1 MLKIIMWEKAM
12 RRSLIVIYLA
22 VASAIGAA
30 GPAAGQ
36 TLTIAQDIDPA
47 DLYGSRSTNNPM
59 FPILESLYLDNPHT
73 GEIEPL
79 LALSHEMV
87 SETEVL
93 IKLRDGVSFTN
104 GEKMNAEAVAH
115 SIKLFADPKTV
126 PAYGIYASAIDTAEP
141 VDELTVRLML
151 KKPSPIVQL
160 LLAQVLVIPPKYWE
174 QVGPKEFGQR
184 PIGTGQ
190 FVLTEWLKDDRIVM
204 DINPGYWGEAPTG
217 FDKLVWKTVP
227 EASSR
232 AAGLKTGEF
241 DLAIAIPAIDAIEI
255 ENLDDVGIY
264 SGDVSRVFQLTLSAL
279 PQHETPIQNKLVRQA
294 LNYAIDKQTIIDA
307 LYYGK
312 AKLLNGQVILPS
324 QPGYDPDMKD
334 YAFDPEKAKSLLAEA
349 GYPDGFEVEFR
360 CPANRYPQGQETCEA
375 ISGMLSNV
383 GIKTSITLLESGE
396 FIRQLISREYAPMGI
411 LGLGIPDDPS
421 FGLAVYR
428 SDWRY
433 SYYQNPELDELIDA
447 SASLTDPDARAEA
460 IRKASQLIYDE
471 AVVVFLFGSREFYG
485 HSKRLKNFATN
496 TAQRYFFYD
505 VVLEPK

>member
-1 MLKIIMWEKAM
+1 M
-12 RRSLIVIYLA
+12 RRSLFMVFLV
-22 VASAIGAA
+22 VAAA
-30 GPAAGQ
+30 LGFTAPVTGQ

-59 FPILESLYLDNPHT
+59 FPILESLYLDNPHS

-79 LALSHEMV
+79 LALEHEMV
-87 SETEVL
+87 SDTEVL
-93 IKLRDGVSFTN
+93 IKLREGVNFTN

-141 VDELTVRLML
+141 VDEYTVRVLL
-151 KKPSPIVQL
+151 KKPSPIVTL

-174 QVGPKEFGQR
+174 EVGPKEFGQK

-204 DINPGYWGEAPTG
+204 DINPDYWGEPPQG
-217 FDKLVWKTVP
+217 FDQLVWRTVP

-255 ENLDDVGIY
+255 EGLDDVSIY
-264 SGDVSRVFQLTLSAL
+264 SGDVSRVFQLTLSSL
-279 PQHETPIQNKLVRQA
+279 PEHETPIQNKLVRQA

-312 AKLLNGQVILPS
+312 AKLLNGQVVLPS
-324 QPGYDPDMKD
+324 QPGYDPDMRD
-334 YAFDPEKAKSLLAEA
+334 YPYDPEKAKELLAEA
-349 GYPDGFEVEFR
+349 GYADGFEIEFR

-375 ISGMLSNV
+375 ISGMLSKV
-383 GIKTSITLLESGE
+383 GITTSITLLESGE

-433 SYYQNPELDELIDA
+433 SYYQNPELDKLIDA
-447 SASLTDPDARAEA
+447 SASLTDPDARAKA
-460 IRKASQLIYDE
+460 IRDASQLIFDE
-471 AVVVFLFGSREFYG
+471 AVIVFLFGSREFYG
-485 HSKRLKNFATN
+485 HSNRLKNFATN